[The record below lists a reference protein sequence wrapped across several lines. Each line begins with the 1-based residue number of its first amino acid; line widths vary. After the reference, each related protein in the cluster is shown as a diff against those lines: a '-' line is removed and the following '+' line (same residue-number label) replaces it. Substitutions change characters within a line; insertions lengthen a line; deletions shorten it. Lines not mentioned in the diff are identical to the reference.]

1 MDTARRVLT
10 TTHQAKDEQLTARKR
25 RGMEQPKKTRHI
37 ILIGACY
44 LDTILS

>member
-1 MDTARRVLT
+1 VLT
-10 TTHQAKDEQLTARKR
+10 IDTTPGKGGQAYNQEASR
-25 RGMEQPKKTRHI
+25 MEQHKKTQHI